1 MPHNFKVGD
10 RICFNFSCFG
20 SFYKETHMKRIYV
33 IKLLHNNFMTLNTNS
48 VWHYSWFRLANKLE
62 EVFYGD

>member
-10 RICFNFSCFG
+10 KICLNFSYFNKFHNG
-20 SFYKETHMKRIYV
+20 IYMKRIYI
-33 IKLLHNNFMTLNTNS
+33 IKKLHSDFVTLNTNS